1 MSTARSEI
9 LDRIR
14 DATGGTTQAR
24 EAEYAAIPRDYVRV
38 GSLDTAAKLELLVD
52 RLHDYGATVF
62 HARAG
67 EVASAVSTALKAR
80 AKTSLLIPRDL
91 PRVWLPDEFHFFR
104 EGPNYLEVDASEGVL
119 TDCALAIASTGSIV
133 LRHSAGEARRAL
145 SLIPDY
151 HLCVVFA
158 AQVVETVPEGIH
170 QMKAFAN
177 IPITTIAGPSATA
190 DIEMIRVKGVHGPR
204 ILDVILVDTTSPPY
218 LESVGHEENAAG

>member
-1 MSTARSEI
+1 MSTARDEI
-9 LDRIR
+9 LERIR
-14 DATGGTTQAR
+14 DAMGGSTAGR
-24 EAEYAAIPRDYVRV
+24 EAEYTAIARNYVRQ
-38 GSLDTAAKLELLVD
+38 GALDVDARLELLVD
-52 RLHDYGATVF
+52 RLHDYGAAVF
-62 HARAG
+62 HASEG
-67 EVASAVSTALKAR
+67 EVASAVTAALRAR
-80 AKTSLLIPRDL
+80 GKRSLLVPRDL
-91 PRVWLPDEFHFFR
+91 PRAWLPDGFHFFR
-104 EGPNYLEVDASEGVL
+104 EGASYQEVDASEGVL

-158 AQVVETVPEGIH
+158 NQIVETVPEGVE

-204 ILDVILVDTTSPPY
+204 TLDVILV
-218 LESVGHEENAAG
+218 A

>member
-1 MSTARSEI
+1 MSTARDEI
-9 LDRIR
+9 LERVR
-14 DATGGTTQAR
+14 DAMGGSTPNR
-24 EAEYAAIPRDYVRV
+24 EADYASIPREYVRQ
-38 GSLDTAAKLELLVD
+38 GTLDLEARLELLVD

-62 HARAG
+62 HSRDG
-67 EVASAVSTALKAR
+67 EIASSVGAALKAR
-80 AKTSLLIPRDL
+80 GKASLLIPRDL
-91 PRVWLPDEFHFFR
+91 PRAWLPDGFHFFR
-104 EGPNYLEVDASEGVL
+104 EGSNYQEVDSSEGVL
-119 TDCALAIASTGSIV
+119 TDCALAISSTGSIV

-158 AQVVETVPEGIH
+158 GQVVETVPEGVQ

-204 ILDVILVDTTSPPY
+204 TFDVILV
-218 LESVGHEENAAG
+218 A

>member
-1 MSTARSEI
+1 MSSARDEILERVRDAMGGSTA
-9 LDRIR
+9 
-14 DATGGTTQAR
+14 AR
-24 EAEYAAIPRDYVRV
+24 EVEYAAIPRNYVRQ
-38 GSLDTAAKLELLVD
+38 GSLDLEAKLDLLVD

-62 HARAG
+62 HSRDG
-67 EVASAVSTALKAR
+67 EIASAVASALRAR
-80 AKTSLLIPRDL
+80 AKSSLLIPRDL
-91 PRVWLPDEFHFFR
+91 PRAWLPDGFQFFR
-104 EGPNYLEVDASEGVL
+104 EGSNYHEVDLSEGVL
-119 TDCALAIASTGSIV
+119 TDCALAIASTGSII

-158 AQVVETVPEGIH
+158 GQVVETVPEGIQ

-204 ILDVILVDTTSPPY
+204 TLDVILV
-218 LESVGHEENAAG
+218 A

>member
-1 MSTARSEI
+1 MSSARQEI
-9 LDRIR
+9 LERVR
-14 DATGGTTQAR
+14 DAMGGSTLAR
-24 EAEYAAIPRDYVRV
+24 EADYAAIPREYVRH
-38 GSLDTAAKLELLVD
+38 GSLDLDGKLELLID

-62 HARAG
+62 HSRDG
-67 EVASAVSTALKAR
+67 EISSSVAAALKAR
-80 AKTSLLIPRDL
+80 GKGSLLIPRDL
-91 PRVWLPDEFHFFR
+91 PRAWLPDDFHFFR
-104 EGPNYLEVDASEGVL
+104 EGPNYQEVDASEGVL

-158 AQVVETVPEGIH
+158 NQVVETVPEGVE
-170 QMKAFAN
+170 QMKTFAN

-204 ILDVILVDTTSPPY
+204 TLDVILV
-218 LESVGHEENAAG
+218 A